1 MSCIFQRKGIW
12 YLVYSQNGKQIW
24 KSTKIKVAN
33 DPNGRIAKQ
42 IQRDFDSAEAKVI
55 AGISDKNVSLTEAFK
70 LWLNSKV
77 TVGESWA
84 EQNRISAKAW
94 EKFLSEKG
102 VKWADEIEVSH
113 IQDWIVARKKEG
125 VSLKTIKTDL
135 GTIKGMVKHLNRS
148 RKISPINTADWP
160 SISRTPTATPERIGA
175 YTAQEVKELLEH
187 LQKWKRRQHWYFPV
201 LVLAYTG
208 CRFGEMAKLR
218 VSDFLDKGLIRVES
232 HKTATG
238 THNQI
243 RHVEVH
249 PRLRE
254 ELTPVLKTRKSSEL
268 IFPEIVGKHRD
279 LDKIIHRACIKL
291 NIQYRRVHGLRHF
304 FITELIRNGAPLPV
318 VQRLAGH
325 NDIRTTMRYCDLL
338 DGDRGGWVGKIG

>member
-1 MSCIFQRKGIW
+1 MSCLFQNKGVW
-12 YLVYSQNGKQIW
+12 YLVYVINGKRVW

-33 DPNGRIAKQ
+33 DPIGKIAKQ
-42 IQRDFDSAEAKVI
+42 VQRDFDSAEAKSV
-55 AGISDKNVSLTEAFK
+55 AGIIDKRISLPDAFRA
-70 LWLNSKV
+70 WLNSKV
-77 TVGESWA
+77 TVGETWA
-84 EQNRISAKAW
+84 KQSKVSAKAW
-94 EKFLSEKG
+94 EKFLDDRN
-102 VKWADEIEVSH
+102 VKWIDEIDASH
-113 IQDWIVARKKEG
+113 IQEWIVTRKKDG
-125 VSLKTIKTDL
+125 MSLKTIKTDL
-135 GTIKGMVKHLNRS
+135 GVIKGMIKHINRS
-148 RKISPINTADWP
+148 RKVSPINTADWP

-175 YTAQEVKELLEH
+175 YTAQEVNELLEH

-208 CRFGEMAKLR
+208 CRFGEMLKLR

-238 THNQI
+238 THDQI
-243 RHVEVH
+243 RHVEIH
-249 PRLRE
+249 PRIKE
-254 ELTPVLKTRKSSEL
+254 EFVPTLKYRRSSEP
-268 IFPEIVGKHRD
+268 IFPEIGKHND
-279 LDKIIHRACIKL
+279 LDRVILRACTKL

-338 DGDRGGWVGKIG
+338 DGDHGGWVGRIG